1 MKKKAILLFI
11 ATLTIILTLAGSF
24 CCCVLAHVYLWL
36 VARAWMLGD
45 VISGEGLQNA
55 CRSIRMEEKED
66 LLNCALDF
74 PAACDSAAHLLSPSV
89 RVGK

>member
-11 ATLTIILTLAGSF
+11 GTLKIILTLAGSF
-24 CCCVLAHVYLWL
+24 CCRILARVYLWL

-45 VISGEGLQNA
+45 VISGEALQNG

-74 PAACDSAAHLLSPSV
+74 PADCVSAAHLLSP
-89 RVGK
+89 RVHGGK